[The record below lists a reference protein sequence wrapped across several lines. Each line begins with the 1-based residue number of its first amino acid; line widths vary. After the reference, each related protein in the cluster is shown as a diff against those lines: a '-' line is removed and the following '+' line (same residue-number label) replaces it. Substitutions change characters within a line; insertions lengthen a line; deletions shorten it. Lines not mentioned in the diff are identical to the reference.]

1 MSMQLQLTREASLI
15 IAFTCLQVYVLV
27 KKMIIYHG
35 AVRLQNTPG
44 QWALYQCS
52 GTVGGWE
59 IKNSPN
65 E

>member
-44 QWALYQCS
+44 QWGLVPMQRDS
-52 GTVGGWE
+52 WRVGDKKFTE
-59 IKNSPN
+59 
-65 E
+65 